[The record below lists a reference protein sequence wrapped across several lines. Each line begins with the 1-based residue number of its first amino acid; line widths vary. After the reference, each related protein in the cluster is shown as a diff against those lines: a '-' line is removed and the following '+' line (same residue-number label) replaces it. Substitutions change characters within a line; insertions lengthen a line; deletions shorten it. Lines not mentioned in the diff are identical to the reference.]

1 MLLKQKKKCNL
12 INSNGTL
19 KNIHNR
25 KETKRLNGGKCRT
38 VDTVCV
44 ARCKIPGDIYVG
56 NTGQELRERFKEHR

>member
-19 KNIHNR
+19 KNIHTR

-38 VDTVCV
+38 VDTVYV
-44 ARCKIPGDIYVG
+44 ARFKIPGDIYVG
-56 NTGQELRERFKEHR
+56 NTGEELRERFKEHR